1 MGGFRRKV
9 MYQTI
14 GGGGTGGLGAATPAA
29 TSIAGKKF
37 KLKEQ
42 GKKKKTIRAKH
53 QIQYSYDK

>member
-1 MGGFRRKV
+1 

-37 KLKEQ
+37 KLKKQ